1 MRVARLACLTGG
13 LRRYRFAL
21 SAEVRPQDATVT
33 LGSVALNPRGR
44 RLVWD
49 FFVERFDRVNSVFNT
64 GGQAFLMSGLVD
76 EVASAGTTTEDVRC
90 GSVTGVVVVAVG
102 ARR

>member
-1 MRVARLACLTGG
+1 
-13 LRRYRFAL
+13 
-21 SAEVRPQDATVT
+21 
-33 LGSVALNPRGR
+33 
-44 RLVWD
+44 
-49 FFVERFDRVNSVFNT
+49 VFNT